1 MDERLLHAART
12 GDCEFLSKLRGVD
25 DRTTVLDGRTTQGNS
40 CLHIAVMCGQKN
52 FCSEVVSLQ
61 PSVLSAINSDGET
74 PLLTAV
80 KANRSSVAKV
90 LHQKYLDNHLNEDL
104 QRQDRHG
111 CNVLHHAIRS
121 GLRELTLELI
131 ENSPAALS
139 YAVNHKGES
148 PIFMAVLRRD
158 FKDVYMQL
166 LGILPGSAVT
176 DDVKYSG
183 TCGSN
188 ALHAA
193 VKYDQKGET

>member
-1 MDERLLHAART
+1 
-12 GDCEFLSKLRGVD
+12 
-25 DRTTVLDGRTTQGNS
+25 
-40 CLHIAVMCGQKN
+40 
-52 FCSEVVSLQ
+52 VSLQ
-61 PSVLSAINSDGET
+61 PSLLSAINSDEET

-80 KANRSSVAKV
+80 KTNRSSVAT
-90 LHQKYLDNHLNEDL
+90 LLLQKHLEKNLKEDL

-121 GLRELTLELI
+121 GLRELALELI

-158 FKDVYMQL
+158 FVDVYIKL
-166 LGILPGSAVT
+166 LDKLPGSVVT

-183 TCGSN
+183 TFGSN

-193 VKYDQKGET
+193 VKYDQRGETYESYLVHLCGILDMQRERNLINICN